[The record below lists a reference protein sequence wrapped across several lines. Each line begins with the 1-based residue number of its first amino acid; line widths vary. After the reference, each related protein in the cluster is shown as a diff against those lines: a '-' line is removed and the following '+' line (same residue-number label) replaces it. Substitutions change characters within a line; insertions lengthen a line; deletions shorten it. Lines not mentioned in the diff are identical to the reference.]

1 MSKDIFTILLPL
13 SSGLSKIHRKQKAI
27 KPLIPN
33 VNLKATKKKQVK
45 KFIHSILKQYGLAE
59 NNPVFSED
67 DKLWLRIFYFNHEST
82 TIDVHN
88 IVKPTLDLLEGFVY
102 PNDRNIKYLESVHL
116 DMPSLSSDNPYFD
129 IEIIMDC
136 GINDMLKIYA
146 ETCFLIEAGIIKSR
160 RILPTQSP
168 VIKLTWL

>member
-1 MSKDIFTILLPL
+1 VLLIACYGYCEGKCRKIFFKILLPL
-13 SSGLSKIHRKQKAI
+13 DSGLSKIHRKQKAV

-45 KFIHSILKQYGLAE
+45 KFIHSILKQCGLAE
-59 NNPVFSED
+59 GDPVFSED

-102 PNDRNIKYLESVHL
+102 PNDRNIKYLGILHLSVYTFGPH
-116 DMPSLSSDNPYFD
+116 
-129 IEIIMDC
+129 
-136 GINDMLKIYA
+136 G
-146 ETCFLIEAGIIKSR
+146 
-160 RILPTQSP
+160 
-168 VIKLTWL
+168 